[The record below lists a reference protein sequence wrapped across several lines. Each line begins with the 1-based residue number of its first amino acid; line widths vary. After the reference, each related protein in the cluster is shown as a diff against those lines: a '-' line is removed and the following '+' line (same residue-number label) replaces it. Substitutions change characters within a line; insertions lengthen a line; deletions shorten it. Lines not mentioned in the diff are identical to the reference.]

1 MSPKPEEFDPFGL
14 VTAPA
19 EPPVAGWYATPL
31 SVEAAESLGA
41 QARQA
46 LQRALAGRRS
56 LFAPQLAE
64 LIAGFWLGRDI
75 ALDYRSLQATLRS
88 DRAALAELVYGQLL
102 MSRKLLGASEH
113 LRQGFRRAV
122 TRLAPAEYLALLRRH
137 DLLEVL
143 VLTSRPAAPQP
154 LAELLREAGVIR
166 RLERGSARRDVLH
179 RHDDTLG

>member
-1 MSPKPEEFDPFGL
+1 MSPKPEELDPFRL
-14 VTAPA
+14 VTASV

-31 SVEAAESLGA
+31 SVEVAESLGA

-46 LQRALAGRRS
+46 QQRALAGRRS

-64 LIAGFWLGRDI
+64 LIAGFWLGRDV

-102 MSRKLLGASEH
+102 MSRKLQGAREH
-113 LRQGFRRAV
+113 LRRGFRRAV
-122 TRLAPAEYLALLRRH
+122 TRLAPDEYLALLRRH
-137 DLLEVL
+137 ELLEAL
-143 VLTSRPAAPQP
+143 ALTGSPAAPQT

-166 RLERGSARRDVLH
+166 RLERGSVRRDAGH
-179 RHDDTLG
+179 WHDDTLG